1 MAPLLLLGTPV
12 TPGKMSQE
20 QQLAHAGR
28 NRVALGKP
36 PNCVSAI
43 VLASMAPVETSK
55 EKRGPSLLDQI
66 KKLLAS
72 WLNWLPLAS
81 YLLYLQYQ
89 KAVGA
94 TLSPEI
100 SCLIGVLLY
109 AVPIIINKI
118 DASKA
123 EAKEQ
128 LQEVKDEL
136 FKKIDASK
144 AEAKEQLQEAKD
156 ELFKKIDASKAEAKE
171 QLQEVKDEL
180 FKKID
185 ANSVDIKAVLAAVNE
200 WKTQAG
206 EWRLQDQAAMYTA
219 VSDAETRT
227 NAKINGLTNN
237 IVNASLMAPRV
248 PSAAGSNPPSEGG
261 EESFA

>member
-43 VLASMAPVETSK
+43 VLASMAP
-55 EKRGPSLLDQI
+55 
-66 KKLLAS
+66 
-72 WLNWLPLAS
+72 
-81 YLLYLQYQ
+81 
-89 KAVGA
+89 AVGA